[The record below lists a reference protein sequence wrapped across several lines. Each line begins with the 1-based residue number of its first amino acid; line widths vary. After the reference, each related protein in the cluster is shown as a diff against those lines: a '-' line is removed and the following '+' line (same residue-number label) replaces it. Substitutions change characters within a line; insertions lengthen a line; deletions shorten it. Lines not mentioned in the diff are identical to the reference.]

1 MLCPRTAE
9 DASLSELQGSGLRAQ
24 GQSLHLIGLVY
35 SAALDAALYHMSF
48 FPHLEGV
55 VTGLVLI
62 WDPDYQLYITIPI
75 RSGDETTIW
84 DGLSNDVSS
93 SKYVYT
99 NIVSTKPRSFDVH
112 IYDDIS
118 FGRSHGH
125 NYQ

>member
-1 MLCPRTAE
+1 MLGTFDWR
-9 DASLSELQGSGLRAQ
+9 SGLSAQ
-24 GQSLHLIGLVY
+24 GQFLHLIGLVY